1 MNTKAKWLPFLFIPM
16 LLCLAGACN
25 EDTDTSI
32 KADLTAKA
40 MVERDFQGVYFT
52 VDNASVTLIGECPT
66 QKAKDGVEFKVKH
79 TFRVKGITNNIT
91 IAPVTIGTDDLLR
104 HSVDSTMQYYAGAT
118 AITKD
123 SVIYLKGKVE
133 NSKLQQLTD
142 ALNSFKPK
150 GLENNLSIKL

>member
-1 MNTKAKWLPFLFIPM
+1 MKAGSQLIA
-16 LLCLAGACN
+16 LLLTAIMFCGVVACN
-25 EDTDTSI
+25 EDEDTSI

-52 VDNASVTLIGECPT
+52 VDKATVTLNGECPT
-66 QKAKDGVEFKVKH
+66 QKAKDAVETKVKG
-79 TFRVKGITNNIT
+79 TFRVKGIINNIA

-104 HSVDSTMQYYAGAT
+104 HSVDSTMQYYAGAA

-133 NSKLQQLTD
+133 SNKVQQLTD

-150 GLENNLSIKL
+150 GLESNLSIK

>member
-1 MNTKAKWLPFLFIPM
+1 MKAKLKWLTFLLTTM
-16 LLCLAGACN
+16 LLCTIVACN
-25 EDTDTSI
+25 EDEDTSI

-52 VDNASVTLIGECPT
+52 VENANVTLTGECPT
-66 QKAKDGVEFKVKH
+66 QKAKDGVAFKVKN
-79 TFRVKGITNNIT
+79 TFRVKGVTNNIT

-104 HSVDSTMQYYAGAT
+104 HSVDSTMQYYASAI

-123 SVIYLKGKVE
+123 SIIYLKGKVE
-133 NSKLQQLTD
+133 NSKIQQLTD

-150 GLENNLSIKL
+150 GLESNLTTK